1 MNQPKTNPDR
11 RKRRR
16 FSSTTRG
23 FITGI
28 LASGLLVFFVQ
39 SKPADSYFEISKN
52 LDIFTSLFKELHTLY
67 VDPVEPGQLIKT
79 GIDAMLGQLDPFT
92 TYITESDIEE
102 YEFQTTGKYGGIGA
116 SLQRKGDQILIG
128 AVYEHSPA
136 HKAGLN
142 AGDIILEIDG
152 NKLGSRTL
160 DEVSNLLK
168 GSPGTK
174 VRLQV
179 LDAYSEESTEKIVTR
194 AEIELSPVPY
204 AGLMGENNQFAYVQL
219 TQFTPGASR
228 LIRHALDSLKTANP
242 RMEGVVIDL
251 RSNPGGLLD
260 EAVKTCNLFIDR
272 GELIVSTRGK
282 LSEWDKDF
290 HTPGPAWD
298 LNIPVAVLIN
308 RSSASASEIVSGS
321 LQDLDRG
328 VVIGEKSYGKGLVQV
343 TRSLGYNAR
352 LKLTTAKYYTPSG
365 RCIQALDYSHRH
377 PDGSVGEIP
386 DSLKQEFKTRNG
398 RVVYSGGGVEPD
410 IRISREP
417 ISKLAITLY
426 QKNYIFDFATH
437 YAKTR
442 PQISPVADFRLSERD
457 FQDFEAWLEGKDYS
471 YKTQTE
477 VALDSL
483 KAIAQREM
491 YMEAIAP
498 EFRSLTAKL
507 SHDKLT
513 DLRKHKEEVMELL
526 ENEIVSRY
534 YFRKGRIEHN
544 LRHDQEVNESIKI
557 LSQPQ
562 EYQALLGKP

>member
-1 MNQPKTNPDR
+1 M
-11 RKRRR
+11 
-16 FSSTTRG
+16 TRG
-23 FITGI
+23 FLTGI
-28 LASGLLVFFVQ
+28 LAAGLLTFFVQ
-39 SKPADSYFEISKN
+39 SRPVDSYFEISKN
-52 LDIFTSLFKELHTLY
+52 LDIFTSLFKELNTLY

-142 AGDIILEIDG
+142 TGDVILKIDG
-152 NKLGSRTL
+152 KKIESMSL
-160 DEVSNLLK
+160 DEVSQLLK
-168 GSPGTK
+168 GSPGSR
-174 VRLQV
+174 VRIQV
-179 LDAYSEESTEKIVTR
+179 LDAFSEESAEKMVTR
-194 AEIELSPVPY
+194 AEIELSAVPY
-204 AGLMGENNQFAYVQL
+204 AGLVGKQNEFAYVQL

-228 LIRHALDSLKTANP
+228 LIRHALDSLKSANP
-242 RMEGVVIDL
+242 QMEGVILDL

-272 GELIVSTRGK
+272 GERIVSTRGK

-290 HTPGPAWD
+290 STQGPAWD

-328 VVIGEKSYGKGLVQV
+328 VVIGEKSFGKGLVQV

-365 RCIQALDYSHRH
+365 RCIQALDYTHRQ

-386 DSLKQEFKTRNG
+386 DSLKQAFKTRNG
-398 RVVYSGGGVEPD
+398 RIVYSGGGIEPD
-410 IRISREP
+410 IRIARES
-417 ISKLAITLY
+417 ISQLAITLH
-426 QKNYIFDFATH
+426 QKNFLFDYATH
-437 YAKTR
+437 YTR
-442 PQISPVADFRLSERD
+442 THPKIGPVAEFRLSESD
-457 FQDFEAWLEGKDYS
+457 FKDFESWLEGKDYS

-491 YMEAIAP
+491 YLDAIAP
-498 EFRSLTAKL
+498 EFTSLTAKL
-507 SHDKLT
+507 SHDKRM

-544 LRHDQEVNESIKI
+544 LRHDEEVNESIRI
-557 LSQPQ
+557 LSQP
-562 EYQALLGKP
+562 ERYEALLSTP

>member
-1 MNQPKTNPDR
+1 M
-11 RKRRR
+11 
-16 FSSTTRG
+16 TRG
-23 FITGI
+23 FLTGI
-28 LASGLLVFFVQ
+28 LAAGLLTFFVQ
-39 SKPADSYFEISKN
+39 SRPVDSYFEISKN
-52 LDIFTSLFKELHTLY
+52 LDIFTSLFKELNTLY

-142 AGDIILEIDG
+142 TGDVILKIDG
-152 NKLGSRTL
+152 KKIESMSL
-160 DEVSNLLK
+160 DEVSQLLK
-168 GSPGTK
+168 GSPGSR
-174 VRLQV
+174 VRIQV
-179 LDAYSEESTEKIVTR
+179 LDAFSEESAEKIVTR
-194 AEIELSPVPY
+194 AEIELSAVPY
-204 AGLMGENNQFAYVQL
+204 AGLVGEQNEFAYVQL

-228 LIRHALDSLKTANP
+228 LIRHALDSLKSANP
-242 RMEGVVIDL
+242 QMEGVILDL

-272 GELIVSTRGK
+272 GERIVSTRGK

-290 HTPGPAWD
+290 STQGPAWD

-328 VVIGEKSYGKGLVQV
+328 VVIGEKSFGKGLVQV

-365 RCIQALDYSHRH
+365 RCIQALDYTHRQ

-386 DSLKQEFKTRNG
+386 DSLKQAFKTRNG
-398 RVVYSGGGVEPD
+398 RIVYSGGGIEPD
-410 IRISREP
+410 IRMAREP
-417 ISKLAITLY
+417 ISQLAITLY
-426 QKNYIFDFATH
+426 QKNFLFDYATH
-437 YAKTR
+437 YTR
-442 PQISPVADFRLSERD
+442 THPKIGPVAEFRLSESD
-457 FQDFEAWLEGKDYS
+457 FKDFESWLEGKDYS

-491 YMEAIAP
+491 YLDAIAP
-498 EFRSLTAKL
+498 EFTSLTAKL
-507 SHDKLT
+507 SHDKRM

-544 LRHDQEVNESIKI
+544 LRHDEEVNESIRI
-557 LSQPQ
+557 LSQP
-562 EYQALLGKP
+562 ERYEALLSTP

>member
-1 MNQPKTNPDR
+1 MPSFR
-11 RKRRR
+11 R
-16 FSSTTRG
+16 G
-23 FITGI
+23 VLTGM
-28 LASGLLVFFVQ
+28 LAAGMLLFFVQ
-39 SKPADSYFEISKN
+39 SRPVDSYFEISKN
-52 LDIFTSLFKELHTLY
+52 LDIFTSLFKELNTLY
-67 VDPVEPGQLIKT
+67 VDPIEPGHLIKT

-116 SLQRKGDQILIG
+116 TLQRKGVQILIG

-142 AGDIILEIDG
+142 AGDLVMQIDG
-152 NKLGSRTL
+152 NKVENKSLE
-160 DEVSNLLK
+160 DVSNLLK

-174 VRLQV
+174 VRLRV
-179 LDAYSEESTEKIVTR
+179 IDAYTEEPADKMVTR

-204 AGLMGENNQFAYVQL
+204 AGLVGDERQFAYVQL

-228 LIRHALDSLKTANP
+228 LIRHALDSLKSENP
-242 RMEGVVIDL
+242 QMAGVILDL

-260 EAVKTCNLFIDR
+260 EAVNLCNLFVDR
-272 GELIVSTRGK
+272 GNLIVSTKGK
-282 LSEWDKDF
+282 LKDWDKEF
-290 HTPGPAWD
+290 HTSGPAWD
-298 LNIPVAVLIN
+298 TKIPVTVLIN

-321 LQDLDRG
+321 MQDLDRG

-365 RCIQALDYSHRH
+365 RCIQAIDYTHRN

-386 DSLKQEFKTRNG
+386 DSLKQAFKTKGG
-398 RVVYSGGGVEPD
+398 RIVYSGGGIEPD
-410 IRISREP
+410 IKLAKEP

-426 QKNYIFDFATH
+426 QKNFLFDFATH
-437 YAKTR
+437 YVKQHAD
-442 PQISPVADFRLSERD
+442 IGPVSDFHLEEKD
-457 FQDFEAWLEGKDYS
+457 FKDFENWLEGKDYS

-483 KAIAQREM
+483 KAIAKREM
-491 YMEAIAP
+491 YLEAIAP
-498 EFRSLTAKL
+498 EFSSLTAKL
-507 SHDKLT
+507 SHDKLM
-513 DLRKHKEEVMELL
+513 DLRKHKEEVLDLL

-534 YFRKGRIEHN
+534 YFRKGRIEHS
-544 LRHDQEVNESIKI
+544 LTHDNEVNESIKI

-562 EYQALLGKP
+562 RYQALLAAP